1 MNPKQPSYRNVHN
14 RFKLNGNSY
23 SFDDLLE
30 VANSFIK
37 DGEPHQKEIGDF
49 LMDWIDSKENI
60 LLQTSGSTGIPE
72 TICFPKQAMV
82 NSALATG
89 NHFNIKIGS
98 KALNCLPAK
107 YIAGKMMLVRA
118 MILGLEL
125 DVVEPYGNILGN
137 NTNTYDFAA
146 MVPLQV
152 ENSLSN
158 LNQIGT
164 LLIGGAATST
174 KLIQKLKTKRTKCFI
189 TYGMTE
195 TLTHIAS
202 MSINSEKNFF
212 RTLAD
217 VQISVDDRQCLC
229 INAPYLSKDTIITN
243 DLVTLE
249 GNSRFKLLGR
259 VDSVINSGGVK
270 IIPEVVEQKISTF
283 MGSNFFIGSQPDKQL
298 GHKVILVVESK
309 ENKENLI
316 QQIQDRNVLNSY
328 EIPKKVFYM
337 KSFKYTENGKL
348 MRSKTLGLL
357 LDCK

>member
-1 MNPKQPSYRNVHN
+1 MNHKPSYRNVHN

-30 VANSFIK
+30 VAISYIK
-37 DGEPHQKEIGDF
+37 DGEPHQKEIGNF
-49 LMDWIDSKENI
+49 LLDWIDSKEDI
-60 LLQTSGSTGIPE
+60 VLQTSGSTATPK
-72 TICFPKQAMV
+72 TARFPKQAMV

-125 DVVEPYGNILGN
+125 DVVQPHGNVLAY
-137 NTNTYDFAA
+137 NTHTYDFAA

-174 KLIQKLKTKRTKCFI
+174 QLIQKLKTKKTKCFI

-202 MSINSEKNFF
+202 MPITSKKSFF
-212 RTLAD
+212 TTLAD
-217 VQISVDDRQCLC
+217 VQISVDERKCLC
-229 INAPYLSKDTIITN
+229 INVPYLNKDTIITN

-249 GNSRFKLLGR
+249 SNSSFKLLGR

-270 IIPEVVEQKISTF
+270 IIPEVVEQKISSF
-283 MGSNFFIGSQPDKQL
+283 MSTNFFIGSQPDKQL
-298 GHKVILVVESK
+298 GQKVILVVESQK
-309 ENKENLI
+309 NKEDLI
-316 QQIQDRNVLNSY
+316 QQIKERNILNSY
-328 EIPKKVFYM
+328 EIPKNVFYM
-337 KSFKYTENGKL
+337 KSFTYTENGKL
-348 MRSKTLGLL
+348 MRSKTLELL
-357 LDCK
+357 FDRK